1 LNFFSNSRVLCFGN
15 SKEDELGKWWGSMD
29 YHHYGGVGQGGGDYF
44 VLLNRAQRKANLS
57 TILLV
62 TKYSNN
68 FEKNA

>member
-1 LNFFSNSRVLCFGN
+1 MN
-15 SKEDELGKWWGSMD
+15 LGSG
-29 YHHYGGVGQGGGDYF
+29 GGVWIIIIMEELVKEG
-44 VLLNRAQRKANLS
+44 VITLLLNRAQRKANLS